1 MINNMDNRED
11 KSEISQLSIEEVD
24 ECKATKSEEI
34 NNDQV
39 IIDVP
44 PKIVTIEGD
53 TNTYAEQV
61 KDKEE
66 INNDQVIMD
75 DPPKIVTIESEANT
89 DTEQIKDEE
98 ENNSI
103 PAEGNKNEQVEKEE
117 KDTMGSPELV
127 NINQIEKE
135 SKIRPIAF
143 LLGLP
148 FALISLVIA
157 FIGGIIWIIGLI
169 LTCICPCCFCVTVLV
184 EMALGLV
191 NAPFQFLHYITD
203 KIPF

>member
-1 MINNMDNRED
+1 MDNRED

-44 PKIVTIEGD
+44 PKIVTIESD
-53 TNTYAEQV
+53 ANTDAEQV

-75 DPPKIVTIESEANT
+75 DPPKIVTIKSEANT
-89 DTEQIKDEE
+89 NTEQVKDEE

-157 FIGGIIWIIGLI
+157 FIGGIIWIIG
-169 LTCICPCCFCVTVLV
+169 FV
-184 EMALGLV
+184 
-191 NAPFQFLHYITD
+191 FL
-203 KIPF
+203 